1 MADEISSS
9 AILLFSEVSSFAVL
23 VKSGIPSVEVFI
35 VEIFLGHSKSI
46 TEALVMDELSFP

>member
-9 AILLFSEVSSFAVL
+9 AILLFSKVASFAVL

-46 TEALVMDELSFP
+46 TETLVMDELSFP